1 MAHGITDKDT
11 AVFGEGQPAWHG
23 LGTVV
28 DGLMSTEEALALSG
42 LDWEVKLTP
51 SKYYH
56 KGKLRT
62 LKDRFTAVREDTGD
76 AFDTVGTAYKPLQNA
91 DAFSFLDNL
100 LDDGEAKIA
109 TAGSLW
115 GGKRVFVS
123 ARLTDAFQVA
133 GESMDGYM
141 LVFNSHDGSSSLKV
155 AATVVRPVC
164 QNTVSFGLQ
173 TAKSTWTM
181 SHRTDIAGKIQEAR
195 ESLQLTQTYNAA
207 FQDEVERLLA
217 VELEKDKFLTL
228 MKDVLPEQSRAT
240 EKKLELLS
248 AAWEHE
254 TTPTD
259 NTGWR
264 GLNAFTFFTDHLTE
278 YRDEAAAFK
287 TVTGGWAAKTRTE
300 VKDRIL
306 ALA

>member
-1 MAHGITDKDT
+1 MAHGITEQDT
-11 AVFGEGQPAWHG
+11 AIFGEGLPAWHR

-28 DGLMSTEEALALSG
+28 DGLMTTSEALELSG

-51 SKYYH
+51 AKYRF
-56 KGKLRT
+56 KDKVLT
-62 LKDRFTAVREDTGD
+62 LKDRFVALRTDTGD

-91 DAFSFLDNL
+91 DAFSFLNSL
-100 LDDGEAKIA
+100 LDDGEAKIS

-115 GGKRVFVS
+115 GGKRVFIGAKLS
-123 ARLTDAFQVA
+123 DAFQVA

-164 QNTVSFGLQ
+164 QNTVDFGLAQ
-173 TAKSTWTM
+173 AKRVWTM

-195 ESLQLTQTYNAA
+195 ESLELAHTYQDAFAA
-207 FQDEVERLLA
+207 EVEKLLA
-217 VELEKDKFLTL
+217 VELEKDAFLKL
-228 MKDVLPEQSRAT
+228 MKDVLPEQKRAAD
-240 EKKLELLS
+240 KKLELLD
-248 AAWEHE
+248 AAWSHE

-264 GLNAFTFFTDHLTE
+264 GLNAFTFFTDHLTD
-278 YRDEAAAFK
+278 YRDDAAAFK
-287 TVTGGWAAKTRTE
+287 TVTSGWASKTRTE